1 MIQKQVLTKLKKP
14 FFDRRI
20 FLWNWYQPEIWNLT
34 CILASSNQGSLYRF
48 SKLEVTFNVILFC
61 FCHLCENPKDISFV
75 RFDRFYKH
83 TARIRLGNLC
93 ESSFLMFCLWNSIK
107 TDQKN
112 NYLFLLKLN
121 ERTKKIWIRECL
133 LLFWVTGKFKM
144 MSMDGKWRETWC

>member
-1 MIQKQVLTKLKKP
+1 MIQQILTRLKKT

-34 CILASSNQGSLYRF
+34 CILASNQGSLYRF
-48 SKLEVTFNVILFC
+48 SKLEVTFDVILFC
-61 FCHLCENPKDISFV
+61 FCHFCENPKDISFV

-112 NYLFLLKLN
+112 TYLFLLKLS
-121 ERTKKIWIRECL
+121 ERTKKIWIRECF
-133 LLFWVTGKFKM
+133 LLFWVTGNFKM
-144 MSMDGKWRETWC
+144 ISLVGKWRAT

>member
-1 MIQKQVLTKLKKP
+1 MNHIQKSVIQKQVLTKLKKP
-14 FFDRRI
+14 YFGRRI

-34 CILASSNQGSLYRF
+34 CILASKPR
-48 SKLEVTFNVILFC
+48 KLIQIFKAWGYNVILFF
-61 FCHLCENPKDISFV
+61 FCHFCENPKDISFV

-83 TARIRLGNLC
+83 YARIRLGNLC
-93 ESSFLMFCLWNSIK
+93 ESLFLMFCLWNSIK

-112 NYLFLLKLN
+112 TYLFLLKLS

-144 MSMDGKWRETWC
+144 ISLVGK

>member
-20 FLWNWYQPEIWNLT
+20 FLWNQYQPEIWNLT
-34 CILASSNQGSLYRF
+34 CILASNQGSLYRF

-61 FCHLCENPKDISFV
+61 FCHFCENPKDISFV

-83 TARIRLGNLC
+83 TARIRLGNFC

-112 NYLFLLKLN
+112 TYLFLLKLS
-121 ERTKKIWIRECL
+121 ERTKKIWIRECF
-133 LLFWVTGKFKM
+133 LLFWVTGNFKM
-144 MSMDGKWRETWC
+144 ISLVGK